1 MNALEDMGYY
11 CIDNYPKE
19 LLPELKN
26 LIMSSDVY
34 NKIAFSV
41 SAINYGLFYNF
52 FEQMDVQLR
61 VLFLDAQDDE
71 LLLRY
76 RFTRRV
82 HPLIAFGLSDT
93 LEEAIEK

>member
-1 MNALEDMGYY
+1 MKCMKKSIVLITGMSGAGKTSSVNALEDMGYY

-52 FEQMDVQLR
+52 FKFVNL
-61 VLFLDAQDDE
+61 
-71 LLLRY
+71 
-76 RFTRRV
+76 
-82 HPLIAFGLSDT
+82 
-93 LEEAIEK
+93 